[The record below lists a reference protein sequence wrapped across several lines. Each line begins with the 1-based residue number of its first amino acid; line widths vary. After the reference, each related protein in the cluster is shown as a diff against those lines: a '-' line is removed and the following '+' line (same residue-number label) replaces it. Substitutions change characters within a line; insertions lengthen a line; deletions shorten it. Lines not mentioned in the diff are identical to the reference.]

1 MEKNTGGVISL
12 DDLMKLFSG
21 SYFKNRRDPDYFLK
35 MGEYFGDIITT
46 LDTLENAGSFWRMKW
61 FEKFGFSLAVKL
73 GMI

>member
-1 MEKNTGGVISL
+1 MEKNTDGIISL

-61 FEKFGFSLAVKL
+61 FEKIGFSLAVKL